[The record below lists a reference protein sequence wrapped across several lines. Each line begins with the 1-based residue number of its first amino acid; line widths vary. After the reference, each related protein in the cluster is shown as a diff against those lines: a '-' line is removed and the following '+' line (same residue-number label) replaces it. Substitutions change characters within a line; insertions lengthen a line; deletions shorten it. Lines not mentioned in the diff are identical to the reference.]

1 MQFSHRPVK
10 REEVRAGHFW
20 QGRHHPYRIAWQV
33 LCQLFL
39 WSRAICI
46 RLGDNRP
53 DCVWLACRY
62 QQTFMSLYIGI
73 MLYVVYGMWFIADPS
88 DVGGFL
94 MVVGDIALIS
104 SLVRPWRIL
113 SIRDK
118 RSKLI
123 DSDLMDRWGPRPGE
137 RVAAVEKIKKQQ
149 EQGAR
154 IQDPG
159 PPGSWAIETNTSN
172 VRLHKNRKKSPKQWA
187 NQRVGK
193 RRKKKTTY
201 NTPRWPFARL
211 CPDANTRKKWRL
223 LVSDEPAC

>member
-1 MQFSHRPVK
+1 M
-10 REEVRAGHFW
+10 W
-20 QGRHHPYRIAWQV
+20 
-33 LCQLFL
+33 
-39 WSRAICI
+39 
-46 RLGDNRP
+46 
-53 DCVWLACRY
+53 
-62 QQTFMSLYIGI
+62 YIGSPWC
-73 MLYVVYGMWFIADPS
+73 GR
-88 DVGGFL
+88 FL

-193 RRKKKTTY
+193 RRKKKQHTTHHDDLSPGFVL
-201 NTPRWPFARL
+201 TQI
-211 CPDANTRKKWRL
+211 
-223 LVSDEPAC
+223 LVKNGDSSSPTSQHVKY